1 MLNFDRLMETVA
13 GKQIYYMGLQKGL
26 VTARQRLLDALNTR
40 FGIVPKE
47 MVDQI
52 AAIKRPDVLKN
63 LHKEAILCPDID
75 SFSERMSSEA
85 AENERKRQT
94 DIKHQVQEPNRQTQQ
109 QTREKQQIGW
119 QELKPTLIVVALI
132 GLGCILTIFSV
143 NIFDSL
149 KISFLGESRYY
160 NESGFIVGLLL
171 SILLVGQYLWR
182 HRQTMPHL
190 AMIFGLLIGVGWVIY
205 LIPVIIFG
213 SLKISFLGDDRG
225 ASTASG
231 IIVGL
236 LLSILLVGQYLWR
249 HRQTMPPSAVITG
262 VIGILG
268 IAIWPFL
275 ILFK

>member
-182 HRQTMPHL
+182 HRQTKPHL
-190 AMIFGLLIGVGWVIY
+190 AMIFGLIGAGFIILCEVSFFMIYQVIY
-205 LIPVIIFG
+205 F
-213 SLKISFLGDDRG
+213 
-225 ASTASG
+225 
-231 IIVGL
+231 
-236 LLSILLVGQYLWR
+236 SIYI
-249 HRQTMPPSAVITG
+249 HFNPP
-262 VIGILG
+262 
-268 IAIWPFL
+268 P
-275 ILFK
+275 